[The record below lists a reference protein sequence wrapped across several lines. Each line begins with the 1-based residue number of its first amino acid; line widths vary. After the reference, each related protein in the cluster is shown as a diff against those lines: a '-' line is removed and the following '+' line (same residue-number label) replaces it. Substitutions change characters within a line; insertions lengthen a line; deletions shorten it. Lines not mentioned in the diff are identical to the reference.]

1 MQWSQLCPE
10 TWGHPSPNH
19 TTGIGC
25 ANLRSPPVWTA
36 ELGALQGDN
45 QGQINKQSWQI
56 KTAAR
61 SYVKYWKTELQR
73 ENERGAQSNQERL
86 QFCMGIKPISR
97 FPPLPPQHS
106 GCGCYFSRISN
117 AIRLCEKRW
126 GRKKKLKAVY
136 NRQGKNRSH
145 LQLLWQEHRD
155 GKRWQKGETCL
166 FFALNRTI
174 CYERMGWK
182 RVGKRG

>member
-73 ENERGAQSNQERL
+73 ENERGAQSNQEKL

-97 FPPLPPQHS
+97 FPPLPPSTVVVAATFPGSAMPS
-106 GCGCYFSRISN
+106 GSARNDG
-117 AIRLCEKRW
+117 EE
-126 GRKKKLKAVY
+126 KKKLKAVY